1 MSGLYNAIMGYN
13 PACIYFLPMLDR
25 KPEDYPRFRDCF
37 LSDDSKRIVIYTRV
51 GGGNR
56 GCGFGEDKLYKDP
69 NYVTTYDDD
78 FDNTYGS
85 YEFNVPEKWQKDFDA
100 ILNGDFDKVS
110 DEYKA
115 QTKKIYPD
123 IDVEKY
129 FTLADGTGEV
139 EHDS

>member
-1 MSGLYNAIMGYN
+1 MGGLYNAIMGYSS
-13 PACIYFLPMLDR
+13 ACVYFLPMLDR

-85 YEFNVPEKWQKDFDA
+85 YEFNVPEKWQEDFDA
-100 ILNGDFDKVS
+100 ILHGEFDKVS

-115 QTKKIYPD
+115 QIKKIYPD
-123 IDVEKY
+123 MDVEWY
-129 FTLADGTGEV
+129 FADGTE
-139 EHDS
+139 EHEHE